1 MLDGIWGA
9 LQEWSAAFYDWAR
22 TEQAIGGLI
31 TASAALLVFVV
42 SQWIGFAIR
51 RYDRAIVRRR
61 LVIGLHAEI
70 GSNLKEIREFV
81 DREAFFETVRTKI
94 REEGERG
101 HVFRPA
107 IVITESSRFFS
118 ANAGLIPELRVAA
131 LVPLMEFYRLIEELD
146 DRRGAFESKAY
157 ETISPSGRAGLVDDL
172 WLTGTKAK
180 LTGEHTLAVLRRE
193 YPSRW
198 FRALASAE
206 AQMPPAPALVEPGVV
221 VASDPD
227 GDRHGAPP
235 LQ

>member
-1 MLDGIWGA
+1 MIEGIWAA
-9 LQEWSAAFYDWAR
+9 LASATTAFYAWAR

-42 SQWIGFAIR
+42 SQWIGFVIR

-61 LVIGLHAEI
+61 LVVGLHAEI

-81 DREAFFETVRTKI
+81 DREAYFEAVRAKI
-94 REEGERG
+94 REEGEQGR
-101 HVFRPA
+101 VFRPA

-157 ETISPSGRAGLVDDL
+157 ETISPDGRAGLVDDL
-172 WLTGTKAK
+172 WMTGTKAK
-180 LTGEHTLAVLRRE
+180 LTGEHTLAVLQAE
-193 YPSRW
+193 YPSTW
-198 FRALASAE
+198 FRALAQAE
-206 AQMPPAPALVEPGVV
+206 ARMPPTPSGPASAGG
-221 VASDPD
+221 SNPD
-227 GDRHGAPP
+227 GDRHETPP
-235 LQ
+235 PR